1 MLEPGLDKVE
11 RTLGFNIFDSNGIA
25 LVHHLEEALKAEF
38 IFKRDKEYIVKDGKV
53 MIVDESTGRVMPDR
67 R

>member
-11 RTLGFNIFDSNGIA
+11 QMLGFNIFDNTGIT
-25 LVHHLEEALKAEF
+25 LVHHLEEALKASF
-38 IFKRDKEYIVKDGKV
+38 IFKRDKDYIVKDGKV
-53 MIVDESTGRVMPDR
+53 MIVDESTGRIMPDR